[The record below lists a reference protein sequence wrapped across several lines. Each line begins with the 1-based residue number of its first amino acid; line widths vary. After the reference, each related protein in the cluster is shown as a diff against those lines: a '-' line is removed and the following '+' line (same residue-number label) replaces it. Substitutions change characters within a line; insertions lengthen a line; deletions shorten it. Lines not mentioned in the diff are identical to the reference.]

1 MSCRVYSPCLL
12 VAEFLGDDFAQV
24 QSEAIRHSLGQVVV
38 RAPAKKHDVGHIRDG
53 GKIGLLWRR
62 RREREGVGGIMEKEA
77 GGDAKEKKGRRRR
90 RRDRSP
96 PAVWRKNGGEIW
108 RASVAGRALHWCGG
122 VDEPRGGE
130 ISCAPRLKGSGSLS
144 LDAPCTR
151 RRNSPEL
158 FELSTHGRIFIY

>member
-62 RREREGVGGIMEKEA
+62 RRERERV
-77 GGDAKEKKGRRRR
+77 GGDAKEKKGRRRRRRRR

-96 PAVWRKNGGEIW
+96 PAVWRKKMGGKF
-108 RASVAGRALHWCGG
+108 
-122 VDEPRGGE
+122 GE
-130 ISCAPRLKGSGSLS
+130 LVLQAEH
-144 LDAPCTR
+144 CTGAAVWTSR
-151 RRNSPEL
+151 EEERYHVPP
-158 FELSTHGRIFIY
+158 G